1 AVLEPTK
8 VSEKEKIRTAIRNL
22 RAGGSTAGAEG
33 IQLAYELAERNFD
46 PKAVNRIFLTTD
58 GDFNVGPTGDSDLK
72 TLVERKRQSGIYLS
86 ILGFGM
92 GNYQDAMMQTLAQN
106 GSGVA
111 AYIDSLSEAH
121 KLLVHEAHSTLFP
134 IAKDVKIQVEFN
146 PAKVAEYRLIGYET
160 RALNREDFNNDKV

>member
-1 AVLEPTK
+1 IGIKGYQLPATDIPRSNLVFLMDVSGSMFSADRLPLAQQAMELLLDTLRPDDTVAIVVYAGGAGAPLEPTK

-86 ILGFGM
+86 ILGFG
-92 GNYQDAMMQTLAQN
+92 
-106 GSGVA
+106 
-111 AYIDSLSEAH
+111 
-121 KLLVHEAHSTLFP
+121 
-134 IAKDVKIQVEFN
+134 
-146 PAKVAEYRLIGYET
+146 
-160 RALNREDFNNDKV
+160 